1 MRFFLGIYKINRS
14 LHLSTRLLKVYTEAS
29 WGAVTHKPSRWSQQH
44 IALLSLCP
52 SKSFPCWEQWTECAF
67 QGQGR
72 RHGASN
78 CRGPAHGATGRHIL
92 SMTSSNKWVLSVC
105 FRWWKCFGTTE
116 YLLLHNTVYVLNA
129 HLKVVQFSS
138 VAQSCLTLCDPMD
151 CSTPGLPIPDQLPEF
166 TQTHVHQVGD
176 AIQPSHPLSSP
187 SPPTFNLSQHQS
199 LFKWVSSLHQMAKVS

>member
-29 WGAVTHKPSRWSQQH
+29 WGVVTHKPSRWSQQH

-138 VAQSCLTLCDPMD
+138 VAQSCLPRSISNASSRNQQWLLVDKDPILGYLWLTWP
-151 CSTPGLPIPDQLPEF
+151 SRGYTFISPATNLPHLLPIILPKLPCGY
-166 TQTHVHQVGD
+166 TSNQQTV
-176 AIQPSHPLSSP
+176 
-187 SPPTFNLSQHQS
+187 
-199 LFKWVSSLHQMAKVS
+199 